1 MRHWKITLMRDGHC
15 QRQWHL
21 RGDSVAVGALPTCDV
36 RLPRP
41 APDVLA
47 ELDGAQSGPHE
58 FAWADAVVV
67 IEDVTSQVNALLRLA
82 RTRIE
87 AQPRRDAP
95 TGQKLSLSL
104 VGICLLLLAALLA
117 PFLTDQRP
125 QMLQALQILVA
136 QQEAEELE
144 LSNLPLPVLEPTRP
158 QASLPAGAQARVP
171 LALAMVVGADLTKI
185 LRADGQT
192 PHPSDGQHASD
203 RDMILV
209 PVDLSLSLPGAAYGR
224 ERALLYRSP
233 APSGLFEPG

>member
-21 RGDSVAVGALPTCDV
+21 RGGSVAVGALPTCDV

-58 FAWADAVVV
+58 FVWDDSVVV
-67 IEDVTSQVNALLRLA
+67 IEDITSEANALLRLA

-87 AQPRRDAP
+87 AQPRRADP
-95 TGQKLSLSL
+95 VGQKMSLPL

-117 PFLTDQRP
+117 PFLADQRP
-125 QMLQALQILVA
+125 QMLQALQVLVA

-158 QASLPAGAQARVP
+158 QASLPAGAQGHVP
-171 LALAMVVGADLTKI
+171 LALAMAVGADLTKI
-185 LRADGQT
+185 LRADGQA
-192 PHPSDGQHASD
+192 SHASAGKHASG
-203 RDMILV
+203 DMTLV